1 MLFHIRYSDEETIQ
15 KLKEANVTLVGTA
28 TSVDE
33 AIENER
39 SGMDIIV
46 AQGSEA
52 GGHRGSFLNH
62 GDDEPM
68 IGTMSLVPPRGR

>member
-1 MLFHIRYSDEETIQ
+1 
-15 KLKEANVTLVGTA
+15 
-28 TSVDE
+28 
-33 AIENER
+33 
-39 SGMDIIV
+39 MDIIV

-68 IGTMSLVPPRGR
+68 IEQCRLYLKW